1 MAKDHAYRF
10 WGRVKLSDLPLKLQA
25 RVTVALAELEALDA
39 LGAMEFV
46 VRQGYDKPIKTKLQ
60 KVKLSA
66 QADKV
71 LMVMRADGNRWNY
84 VEQIA
89 VAVGIPR
96 RSAQHQLN
104 TLETLGL
111 VKRRKDKHAFAY
123 IPSEMEAANG

>member
-1 MAKDHAYRF
+1 MAKRELNYRF
-10 WGRVKLSDLPLKLQA
+10 MGRVKVGDLPLKLQA
-25 RVTVALAELEALDA
+25 RVLNALAELDALDA
-39 LGAMEFV
+39 LGVIEFAC
-46 VRQGYDKPIKTKLQ
+46 RDGYEKPKNKLQ
-60 KVKLSA
+60 KVKLTD
-66 QADKV
+66 QADRV
-71 LMVMRADGNRWNY
+71 LQAMRKDGNRWNY

-111 VKRRKDKHAFAY
+111 VTRRKDKHAFAY